1 MREGRKEGGRKRMTV
16 CLQAYVIIGSRTP
29 GSTIMWHTNHMG
41 IFVKDPDESDDCC
54 YYDLPFREPILI
66 FLKAPTWIFA
76 RVEPPPNS
84 GPSIPNFFERTIQ
97 VSRSSLLFGCS
108 VFEYAFL
115 DIFARKR
122 KRLCTVQ
129 LQSSSMRGSVD

>member
-1 MREGRKEGGRKRMTV
+1 MTV

-41 IFVKDPDESDDCC
+41 IFVKDPDESDDCR

-66 FLKAPTWIFA
+66 FLKASTWISA

-84 GPSIPNFFERTIQ
+84 GPYISNFFERIIK
-97 VSRSSLLFGCS
+97 SLDHLCCLDA
-108 VFEYAFL
+108 AFS
-115 DIFARKR
+115 DMFARNASA
-122 KRLCTVQ
+122 CA
-129 LQSSSMRGSVD
+129 